1 MKKQLIVILFIA
13 FVTTISMSSCNE
25 TIDFVEEIAPPDNA
39 SISGSL
45 AGKINHDKLDMSD

>member
-45 AGKINHDKLDMSD
+45 AGKINHD